1 MGKKYVRTTTR
12 ASWTEAAMATTMEKV
27 KNGELGINAAS
38 KEYETPPRT
47 LRRHLIAN
55 NATKDLGR
63 CSTLGREHERRLVS
77 HIYKHLR
84 IYSIADVKNMAFQFG
99 QKMGLKHSFSEK
111 NKSPGKVWL
120 SLARAQGMNRKEV
133 GDYFSLLLQVLTEND
148 LLEHPSKIFY
158 IDETG
163 IQINN
168 KPEQVIATKG
178 SKDVYSLTSTE
189 NGENVS
195 VIACCSAEGNFFPPV
210 LIMKGKYK
218 KPEFS
223 ERLPPGSDVYM
234 NQKTSYINTDFFMR
248 WFREYFIPRKG
259 TGKALL
265 VLDGHASH
273 SNAIELLDFASQ
285 NEVVLLCLSSHTTQA
300 LQPLDK
306 SFFKRL
312 KSYFSQETK
321 TWMIIHK
328 DRKLNTRN
336 VAALIGNAWSRA
348 ATVSNGVARFKA
360 AGTYPYDPSVIP
372 EHLFAISDASGAS
385 GGDVIQPTQGTTSGH
400 TLVSSEHVSPKKN

>member
-1 MGKKYVRTTTR
+1 
-12 ASWTEAAMATTMEKV
+12 
-27 KNGELGINAAS
+27 
-38 KEYETPPRT
+38 
-47 LRRHLIAN
+47 
-55 NATKDLGR
+55 
-63 CSTLGREHERRLVS
+63 
-77 HIYKHLR
+77 
-84 IYSIADVKNMAFQFG
+84 
-99 QKMGLKHSFSEK
+99 MGLKHSFLEK
-111 NKSPGKVWL
+111 NKSAGKVWLDGFMRRTKILSLRKSEGL

-148 LLEHPSKIFY
+148 LLEHPSKIFNM
-158 IDETG
+158 DETG

-189 NGENVS
+189 KGENVS
-195 VIACCSAEGNFFPPV
+195 VIAFCSAEGNFFPPV

-223 ERLPPGSDVYM
+223 EGLPPGSDVYM
-234 NQKTSYINTDFFMR
+234 NQKTSYINTDLFMK

-265 VLDGHASH
+265 VLDAHASH

-328 DRKLNTRN
+328 DRKLNRRN

-348 ATVSNGVARFKA
+348 ATVSNGVAGFKA
-360 AGTYPYDPSVIP
+360 VGIYPYDPSVIS
-372 EHLFAISDASGAS
+372 EHLFAISDANGAS

-400 TLVSSEHVSPKKN
+400 TLVSSEHVSPKKTDNTCGSKSSEATSSEAETPSKFFREINPVPTIPNNVSKRKQSAIILTSPEHKVKSRLVAEKKRKDWEKNGSTWPTWY